1 MPRELPSDP
10 AKRRIQHF
18 KRLYQHI
25 EHFHSL
31 LESGDLPF
39 PLIVTIPDTGED
51 VYIDDLLVGIDK
63 LPPRQREAFE
73 LVCLQGWTET
83 DAARKMM
90 PDSKWSTPTQ
100 QYANSALDRMIAS
113 YDEKQAG
120 TFVYGKYEDKR
131 KNKGATH
138 GHAQKAPS
146 PASAAD
152 GGVPATWPYTPIPSG
167 GELPA

>member
-25 EHFHSL
+25 QHFHSL

-120 TFVYGKYEDKR
+120 TFIYSKYEDKR
-131 KNKGATH
+131 SKKGISH
-138 GHAQKAPS
+138 GHAQKASTTPPIAHRS
-146 PASAAD
+146 LPAPGPDDAVQ
-152 GGVPATWPYTPIPSG
+152 GG
-167 GELPA
+167 GELSA